1 VFVYFLRP
9 IGQDG
14 PVKIGS
20 SVAPEVRLATYM
32 HWSPMPL
39 EIAATLQV
47 AKRSVEGRFHSAF
60 RHLHT
65 HHEWFR
71 ADPALTAAIDAI
83 RAGTFDISGLPPTM
97 QLYQLSATDP
107 WSAPPIHSAR
117 LCRASTSATRIRSR
131 LISFSD
137 PAQTGGDECVRR
149 KARAVR
155 RRGLGLAWAES
166 GPLSLNAGLMN
177 AVSAASTKTRHSG
190 GLAEPWPRSASAS
203 SWPSKLSRRPSPS
216 CAGPWVR
223 PTVGRGLSLN
233 RLEAAGVVRR
243 AVRQSNTDLWSL
255 AGNE

>member
-1 VFVYFLRP
+1 MTRPVFVYFLRP

-32 HWSPMPL
+32 HWSPLPL

-97 QLYQLSATDP
+97 QLYQSRDEYWTPERREARGLTFTVNRLARAANVAS
-107 WSAPPIHSAR
+107 PPDVERALGR
-117 LCRASTSATRIRSR
+117 LRDCEAATREMDLAVVRRFI
-131 LISFSD
+131 SD
-137 PAQTGGDECVRR
+137 PARYGKPHGRFDWETATFAVGD
-149 KARAVR
+149 
-155 RRGLGLAWAES
+155 
-166 GPLSLNAGLMN
+166 
-177 AVSAASTKTRHSG
+177 
-190 GLAEPWPRSASAS
+190 
-203 SWPSKLSRRPSPS
+203 
-216 CAGPWVR
+216 
-223 PTVGRGLSLN
+223 
-233 RLEAAGVVRR
+233 
-243 AVRQSNTDLWSL
+243 
-255 AGNE
+255 